1 MRAFTIA
8 ALLGLSFGLLAL
20 VGEVAGQPG
29 TSYEISRLKEE
40 VAISDEYVFLLA
52 DTTRK
57 LTFAQISGPAF
68 QPKWAALDKVAKKLD
83 PTLVYW
89 VRISLINRLP
99 HDKELILQTGFNDLV
114 DYFIL
119 DPDGNLSTQKS
130 GRYVPYSQKTVR
142 QDDGDKAQLWLVR
155 HRATTIYARV
165 VRIDHR
171 SPSVQAKLFAMEYLY
186 QRTATRYWQQGLL
199 QGIFLIF
206 ILFNLVLFF
215 SSRQRVYLY
224 YVLFV
229 GCSAYTF
236 LANQNLAKEIYG
248 LREYPQLS
256 NYLFFI
262 GFGLL
267 FPSYL
272 LFLRRFVGASVAM
285 PNLYR
290 FSRWLV
296 GGKVV
301 LTLGVALLIY
311 LSGFN
316 LRYFLVLSWATLLE
330 AVVCLIFTILLLRNR
345 DPLAQWAG
353 RSALIFWIIVL
364 LGLFSYLFA
373 TAYGILLI
381 ELAVVSQAI
390 GLSLGLGYR
399 IRLSEQEKLHI
410 QGRLIDQL
418 YANQQI
424 EAQAK
429 AELEHRVI
437 ERTTEIAQQKEDLAK
452 INALKDKLFSI
463 IAHDLRGPLNA
474 LHSSLD
480 LIHQDLINPED
491 FQMIGQQLSTE
502 LEFTRKL
509 VDNLLHWALL
519 QQGGLLV
526 LPSQIQLRAIVQ
538 DNIGLLQKTAVE
550 KKIELLNHVSHSA
563 VAYAD
568 PNLVNIV
575 VRNLINNALK
585 FTRPNGRVEIKT
597 QESSDCLIVSI
608 ADNGVGMTAEQQ
620 NKLFAIQTHFSTR
633 GTQLEK
639 GTGLGLIV
647 SKEFVE
653 NSYGKIWVESIPD
666 QGATFYFSLPLAPLQ
681 MGT

>member
-285 PNLYR
+285 PNFYR

-399 IRLSEQEKLHI
+399 IRLSEQEKQHI

>member
-285 PNLYR
+285 PNFYR

-373 TAYGILLI
+373 TTYGILLI

-399 IRLSEQEKLHI
+399 IRLSEQEKQHI